1 MNAMS
6 LLHSLRNLNEQ
17 NEFIAFAQEAGPV
30 EKKSIA
36 VIQTLE
42 LE

>member
-1 MNAMS
+1 MNTISS
-6 LLHSLRNLNEQ
+6 LQSLRK
-17 NEFIAFAQEAGPV
+17 PV
-30 EKKSIA
+30 LLKKSIA

>member
-1 MNAMS
+1 MDKMS
-6 LLHSLRNLNEQ
+6 SLHSLRK
-17 NEFIAFAQEAGPV
+17 PV
-30 EKKSIA
+30 LLKKSIA